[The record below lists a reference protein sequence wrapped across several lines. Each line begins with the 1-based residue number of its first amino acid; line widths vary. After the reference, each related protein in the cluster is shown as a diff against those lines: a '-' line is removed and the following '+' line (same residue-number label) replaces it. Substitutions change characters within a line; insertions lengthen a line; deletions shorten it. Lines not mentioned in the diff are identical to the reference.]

1 VLKYTAYG
9 TMHAEFCSPVSNT
22 AAENGRILILFVDV
36 TLRSHF
42 SAVKTAVNLWVSLCL
57 YACLC
62 LM

>member
-1 VLKYTAYG
+1 
-9 TMHAEFCSPVSNT
+9 MHAEFCSPVSNT

-57 YACLC
+57 YAYACLC